1 MSTNTKTG
9 LHVGIIA
16 VVLTGAFGAE
26 IVDRKTD
33 KITPPIGASRTPVP
47 EPLAAASHI
56 SLTPVVAP
64 IPPDPYPLQPPPVP
78 VPETK
83 PEAVAPPLP
92 PGKPSVPHARAH
104 RRIN

>member
-1 MSTNTKTG
+1 MSDTKTG
-9 LHVGIIA
+9 MHIAAIA

-33 KITPPIGASRTPVP
+33 KPDAPIGASRTPVP
-47 EPLAAASHI
+47 EPLAAAPHI
-56 SLTPVVAP
+56 SLTPVVPP
-64 IPPDPYPLQPPPVP
+64 IPPDPYPLQPPPP
-78 VPETK
+78 PETK

-92 PGKPSVPHARAH
+92 PGKPSAPHARPH